1 MGNEKTKA
9 DRWPRWLA
17 DAELVE
23 ISPEQFPER
32 IKEAKRVAMGRL
44 QELLELETGVEE
56 QQCIA
61 HSLGTFKRLETI
73 LVVHRRETTR

>member
-1 MGNEKTKA
+1 LSNDEAKT

-17 DAELVE
+17 DAGLVE
-23 ISPEQFPER
+23 ISPDEFPER

-44 QELLELETGVEE
+44 ELLLELKTGIEE
-56 QQCIA
+56 QQSVA

-73 LVVHRRETTR
+73 LVVQRRGITP

>member
-1 MGNEKTKA
+1 LGNEKTKT

-17 DAELVE
+17 DAGLVE

-32 IKEAKRVAMGRL
+32 IKEVKRVAMGRL
-44 QELLELETGVEE
+44 QELLELKTGVEE

-73 LVVHRRETTR
+73 LVVHWRETTR